1 MKTIEHTE
9 LQLAEIM
16 LGHVVTAHNIALTLE
31 DSAMSEQ
38 SGLLMR
44 STRKLVADWRG
55 RRGHVEDESS

>member
-1 MKTIEHTE
+1 MKSHEYTE

-16 LGHVVTAHNIALTLE
+16 LGHVIEAHNLALRLE
-31 DSAMSEQ
+31 DRAMSEQ

-55 RRGHVEDESS
+55 RRGHEED